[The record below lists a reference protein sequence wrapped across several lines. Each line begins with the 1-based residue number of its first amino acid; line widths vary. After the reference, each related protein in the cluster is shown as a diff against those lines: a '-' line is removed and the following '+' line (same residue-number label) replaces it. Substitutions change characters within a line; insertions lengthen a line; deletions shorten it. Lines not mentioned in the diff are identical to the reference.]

1 VMLSANLRG
10 DIMVASSR
18 NPSRTPANST
28 VGLTADIDW
37 DPREAIIATVGADA
51 KDALYLHLSSL
62 RAQHVQ
68 GLADGSAPRVWEEA
82 RRDPSDYPVVIDT
95 TPRGFVAA
103 SDEGVPGAAVPRFD
117 TDGMQGVPAFVLGGY
132 GCYVS
137 RASTGFYEKETVDAL
152 APQCRSMFPN
162 MRDAA
167 GAGARFIVTMLFR
180 IESPVAA
187 DGPRYVFEQGQY
199 SLYYDVVGA
208 DTLFRF
214 TYPDAAGATIT
225 VDLLQGG
232 ADIVGT
238 NPIACVFSFTHAG
251 HNIAG
256 SEASL
261 YAIDTSAGPPAA
273 YEFTT
278 APFVAGI
285 PRRAER
291 TVLGGPVQF
300 TAPPWRPLLHYA
312 VGDLVWWGGNI
323 WSCATEHTAYL
334 DNQRPPPDAVW
345 GTGYV
350 AKLGMKGAIAE
361 VVTFL
366 GGSST
371 AVLPHDTAN
380 TATMQDF
387 VEGYVAHAYGRQ
399 GVLPTAHT
407 YDAAPPP
414 GTGSPVSSTTFGGI
428 NVPSGLTVKYSR
440 GDGHVMWI
448 LANEACGS
456 AVVTTLEDVFYT
468 ATVEAEL
475 AAGPGITRVKQHR
488 DLGTSVLTTG
498 STVWS
503 ILDSVA
509 DSFIGNRVQL
519 TVDAC
524 GDLYLP
530 YVGAAAGSVRELWRL
545 KSEGAGFSNTA
556 IRFRYTLGSD
566 AYPVIALPAGLQ
578 VDERLGGVPALW
590 SDATTYVP
598 GNRVK
603 MYETIATPGLNF
615 GPNVARH
622 FEAIAISL
630 NQAPPNATYW
640 REVDTCGPEFLYVAT
655 VDPTPTTSP
664 SYSVRRVEVLRR
676 VATGSSNPREV
687 SLLAVT
693 ENGTVSRYAASTGW
707 TTVAASVLPGT
718 YVWSAT
724 LFGKTFLGNGTGYR
738 VYDHQT
744 KALRSFDEATV
755 GRIPPRCRL
764 GCAWRGR
771 LVVARGD
778 SASDWF
784 MSAVAEPFNFEF
796 FPDLVTET
804 QAVSGAS
811 SQVGE
816 IPDLVNA
823 LVPMSDDLLAFGCD
837 SSIWMLYGDP
847 MTSGVLNRLSTV
859 TGMAFGSSWCADER
873 GAIYFVGS
881 RSGFYRMT
889 PDGGVQPLSEG
900 RIHRRA
906 QEIDM
911 ARFTPRAIWNDLDGG
926 VHFFFVPTDGKGE
939 AIHYFWERATG
950 AWWPDQF
957 HGAGRQVRGVYLS
970 DGDHPQDRAI
980 LLGCADGRV
989 RRWSPSAVDDD
1000 GEQIRAS
1007 VLVGPV
1013 NPDTFPL
1020 ESRVT
1025 CVEVVLARDQG
1036 GAVVGVL
1043 GTNEADVPMH
1053 VGTTALVKPGRSGY
1067 TRMRARGSHIWVEIA
1082 GAELGQ
1088 AFAVEDLA
1096 LQIAPAGRKR
1106 ARS

>member
-1 VMLSANLRG
+1 
-10 DIMVASSR
+10 
-18 NPSRTPANST
+18 
-28 VGLTADIDW
+28 
-37 DPREAIIATVGADA
+37 
-51 KDALYLHLSSL
+51 
-62 RAQHVQ
+62 
-68 GLADGSAPRVWEEA
+68 
-82 RRDPSDYPVVIDT
+82 
-95 TPRGFVAA
+95 
-103 SDEGVPGAAVPRFD
+103 
-117 TDGMQGVPAFVLGGY
+117 
-132 GCYVS
+132 
-137 RASTGFYEKETVDAL
+137 
-152 APQCRSMFPN
+152 
-162 MRDAA
+162 
-167 GAGARFIVTMLFR
+167 
-180 IESPVAA
+180 
-187 DGPRYVFEQGQY
+187 
-199 SLYYDVVGA
+199 
-208 DTLFRF
+208 
-214 TYPDAAGATIT
+214 
-225 VDLLQGG
+225 
-232 ADIVGT
+232 
-238 NPIACVFSFTHAG
+238 
-251 HNIAG
+251 
-256 SEASL
+256 
-261 YAIDTSAGPPAA
+261 
-273 YEFTT
+273 
-278 APFVAGI
+278 
-285 PRRAER
+285 
-291 TVLGGPVQF
+291 
-300 TAPPWRPLLHYA
+300 
-312 VGDLVWWGGNI
+312 
-323 WSCATEHTAYL
+323 
-334 DNQRPPPDAVW
+334 
-345 GTGYV
+345 
-350 AKLGMKGAIAE
+350 
-361 VVTFL
+361 
-366 GGSST
+366 
-371 AVLPHDTAN
+371 
-380 TATMQDF
+380 
-387 VEGYVAHAYGRQ
+387 
-399 GVLPTAHT
+399 
-407 YDAAPPP
+407 
-414 GTGSPVSSTTFGGI
+414 
-428 NVPSGLTVKYSR
+428 
-440 GDGHVMWI
+440 
-448 LANEACGS
+448 
-456 AVVTTLEDVFYT
+456 
-468 ATVEAEL
+468 
-475 AAGPGITRVKQHR
+475 
-488 DLGTSVLTTG
+488 
-498 STVWS
+498 
-503 ILDSVA
+503 
-509 DSFIGNRVQL
+509 
-519 TVDAC
+519 
-524 GDLYLP
+524 
-530 YVGAAAGSVRELWRL
+530 
-545 KSEGAGFSNTA
+545 
-556 IRFRYTLGSD
+556 
-566 AYPVIALPAGLQ
+566 
-578 VDERLGGVPALW
+578 
-590 SDATTYVP
+590 
-598 GNRVK
+598 
-603 MYETIATPGLNF
+603 
-615 GPNVARH
+615 
-622 FEAIAISL
+622 
-630 NQAPPNATYW
+630 
-640 REVDTCGPEFLYVAT
+640 
-655 VDPTPTTSP
+655 
-664 SYSVRRVEVLRR
+664 
-676 VATGSSNPREV
+676 
-687 SLLAVT
+687 LAVT